1 MQTMRALGLLLLV
14 GGLGLLAVAALQ
26 VMAAPSS
33 ARADAWHGT
42 PKYAFVDP
50 DQAAFGDVTPR
61 VRPDYRGP
69 GGKVYALWGVGAGAL
84 GGLLLGAARWST
96 SARPSHQ

>member
-1 MQTMRALGLLLLV
+1 MRALGLLLLV
-14 GGLGLLAVAALQ
+14 GGLGLLAVGALQ
-26 VMAAPSS
+26 VLAAPSA

-42 PKYAFVDP
+42 PKYVAVDP
-50 DQAAFGDVTPR
+50 ALEVFGDIVPR